1 LILVYVLKKK
11 TIYELY
17 VSTHVRKREWEKKK
31 TRLDVHTCVVG
42 SSNIGVWMYCT
53 FLVCFMSFFFPF
65 YVARAPSLHIHSL
78 PPVVRC
84 YSHFF
89 FLLACVRT
97 FVFSFFFSL
106 VFSLVRVYVRAL
118 RLVFFAMRPYG
129 RTRRREKS
137 VIIIVFRVRKR
148 RKKEDGMLT

>member
-1 LILVYVLKKK
+1 VNVLHILGLFYVL
-11 TIYELY
+11 LFSLLRCPRA
-17 VSTHVRKREWEKKK
+17 VFTH
-31 TRLDVHTCVVG
+31 T
-42 SSNIGVWMYCT
+42 
-53 FLVCFMSFFFPF
+53 
-65 YVARAPSLHIHSL
+65 L
-78 PPVVRC
+78 PPT
-84 YSHFF
+84 SSALLFAFF